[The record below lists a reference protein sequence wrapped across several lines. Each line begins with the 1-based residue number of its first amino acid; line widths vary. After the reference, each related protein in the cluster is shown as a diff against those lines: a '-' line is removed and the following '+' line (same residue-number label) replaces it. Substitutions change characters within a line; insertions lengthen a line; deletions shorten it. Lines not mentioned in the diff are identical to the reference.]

1 MKKILIADDHA
12 VVRAG
17 LRQIISEV
25 ADMSVTAEAADGR
38 EVLKKLRETDFDL
51 VVLDLTMPGISGL
64 DVLKQIKI
72 EFPKLPVLILSIHS
86 ERHYAVRVLKA
97 GASGYLTKESAPD
110 ELIRAIRKV
119 ILGRKYVSDSLAEK
133 LAVDLTNGPK
143 KVLHESLSDREYQV
157 MLMIAGGKMVK
168 EIAVEL
174 SLSQKTISTYRARVL
189 EKMKMKT
196 NSDLMRYAFQNKLL
210 V

>member
-17 LRQIISEV
+17 LKQIISEV
-25 ADMSVTAEAADGR
+25 PDMSVAAEAADGR
-38 EVLKKLRETDFDL
+38 EVLRKLRETDFDL